1 MRQFLFDALGGLAFC
16 IAWVTLLLSYFD
28 VLTF

>member
-1 MRQFLFDALGGLAFC
+1 MRQFLLDTLSGLVFC
-16 IAWVTLLLSYFD
+16 IAWVTLLLAYFD